1 MALPAGVSK
10 GSIQAVY
17 EALTNGDA
25 RTIPASPEATNTPA
39 AVALTASTSAT
50 LLAANASRIRFTIYN
65 TLATALFCRKAASAA
80 TAAAGGYDFVVPPLG
95 LWVSD
100 VKEYAGEIR
109 GICATA
115 GSVNVSE
122 SV

>member
-1 MALPAGVSK
+1 MALTAGIAK
-10 GSIQAVY
+10 GSLQAIY
-17 EALTNGDA
+17 EALTGGDA
-25 RTIPASPEATNTPA
+25 RVSASPETTNAPA
-39 AVALTASTSAT
+39 AVVLAASTSNT
-50 LLAANASRIRFTIYN
+50 LLAANTSRIRFTIYN
-65 TLATALFCRKAASAA
+65 PLATALFCRKAASAA

-100 VKEYAGEIR
+100 AKEYAGEIS